1 MLENFDPNTIQ
12 DLDGARQA
20 IVHLLNLIEDLT
32 TDLRKAQAEIQRLR
46 DENNRL
52 KGEQGKPT
60 IKPNKKQALSNP
72 SDHPSTALMRSVHS
86 SERERHKPQEWK
98 KSSKVD
104 QIHIDR
110 EQVVPIDP
118 LVLPPDAEFKGQEP
132 VVVQDLILC
141 TDNVRF
147 LKEKYHSPAQGKSYL
162 AELPKGY
169 AGEFGPGVKSTVLV
183 WYYGMNTSEPKILEF
198 LEQVGIHISA
208 GQLSNLLI
216 QKQDAFHQEK
226 AAVYEAG
233 LRASPYQ
240 HIDDTATRV
249 DGMNQH
255 CHVIGNPLYTA
266 YFTMEKK
273 DRLAVLDVLR
283 NDAPRGYR
291 LNAPA
296 YTWLK
301 RFGLPDA
308 TVAKLHTLPQ
318 EQDLGETEFARR
330 LDEQL
335 PQLGLQQRKHIL
347 EAAAVAAYH
356 QQTTWPVVDTLVCDD
371 AGQFKGLT
379 EHLGLCWVHDGR
391 HYKKLEPAVVLHRQQ
406 LDTFLGRYWAFYH
419 KLLDYPAQPS
429 GESAAQLSQA
439 FDELFA
445 TVTGYTAL
453 DERIAKTKVKKAHL
467 LLVLVHPE
475 IPLHNNLAELG
486 ARLRVRKRDVS
497 YGPRTSAGKKAWDT
511 FMTLGATTKKLGVN
525 FYQYIYDRV
534 SGKLQLPSLANLV
547 TQQAEQRRLGTSWQP
562 KAAFP

>member
-1 MLENFDPNTIQ
+1 MLENFDPNAIQ

-32 TDLRKAQAEIQRLR
+32 ADLREAQAEIQRLR

-60 IKPNKKQALSNP
+60 IKPNQKQGPPNP
-72 SDHPSTALMRSVHS
+72 SNHS

-98 KSSKVD
+98 KRSKVD
-104 QIHIDR
+104 QILIDR
-110 EQVVPIDP
+110 EQVMPIDP
-118 LVLPPDAEFKGQEP
+118 ASLPPDAEFKGHEP
-132 VVVQDLILC
+132 VIVQDLLLH
-141 TDNVRF
+141 TDNIRF
-147 LKEKYHSPAQGKSYL
+147 LKEKYYSPAQGRAYL

-169 AGEFGPGVKSTVLV
+169 TGEFGPGIKSAVLV

-198 LEQVGIHISA
+198 LQYLGLHISK

-226 AAVYEAG
+226 DALYEAG

-249 DGMNQH
+249 DGVNQH
-255 CHVIGNPLYTA
+255 CHVVCNPLYTA
-266 YFTMEKK
+266 YFTLEQK
-273 DRLAVLDVLR
+273 DRLAVLDELR
-283 NDAPRGYR
+283 NAAPRMYR
-291 LNAPA
+291 LTAPA
-296 YTWLK
+296 YAWLEA
-301 RFGLPDA
+301 FSLPKSI
-308 TVAKLHTLPQ
+308 VAQLHTFPQ
-318 EQDLGETEFARR
+318 EQDLSETEFARH
-330 LDEQL
+330 LDERL
-335 PQLGLQQRKHIL
+335 PHLGTQQRKHVL
-347 EAAAVAAYH
+347 EATAIAAYH

-391 HYKKLEPAVVLHRQQ
+391 HYKKLEPTVALHRQQ
-406 LDTFLGRYWAFYH
+406 LATFLGRYWTFYN

-429 GESAAQLSQA
+429 GECTAQLSQE
-439 FDELFA
+439 FDELFS
-445 TVTGYTAL
+445 TVTGYAAL
-453 DERIAKTKVKKAHL
+453 DERIAKTKAKKAQL
-467 LLVLVHPE
+467 LLVLEHPE

-511 FMTLGATTKKLGVN
+511 FMTLGATTKKLGVS
-525 FYQYIYDRV
+525 FYQYVYDRV
-534 SGKLQLPSLANLV
+534 SGTLQIPSLADLI
-547 TQQAEQRRLGTSWQP
+547 TQQAEQHHLDASWQP
-562 KAAFP
+562 KAVCP

>member
-32 TDLRKAQAEIQRLR
+32 ADLREAQAENQRLR

-60 IKPNKKQALSNP
+60 IKPNKKPAP
-72 SDHPSTALMRSVHS
+72 SPASDHS
-86 SERERHKPQEWK
+86 SERERRKPQEWK
-98 KSSKVD
+98 KQSKVD

-110 EQVVPIDP
+110 EQVVPMDP
-118 LVLPPDAEFKGQEP
+118 LVLPPDAEFKGHDP
-132 VVVQDLILC
+132 VVVQDLILR

-147 LKEKYHSPAQGKSYL
+147 LKEKYYSPAQGQSYL
-162 AELPKGY
+162 AALPQGY
-169 AGEFGPGVKSTVLV
+169 VGEFGPGVKTTVLV
-183 WYYGMNTSEPKILEF
+183 WYYGMNTSEPKILEV
-198 LEQVGIHISA
+198 LTQVGIHISA

-216 QKQDAFHQEK
+216 QKQDLFHEEK
-226 AAVYEAG
+226 TAVYAAG

-249 DGMNQH
+249 DGVNQH
-255 CHVIGNPLYTA
+255 CHVIGSPLYTA

-283 NDAPRGYR
+283 NDAPRVYR
-291 LNAPA
+291 LNAQA
-296 YTWLK
+296 YTWLEP
-301 RFGLPDA
+301 FGLPAA
-308 TVAKLHTLPQ
+308 TLTQLRTLPH
-318 EQDLGETEFARR
+318 EQDMSETEFARH

-335 PQLGLQQRKHIL
+335 RPLGSLQRKHIL

-356 QQTTWPVVDTLVCDD
+356 HPTTWPVVDTLVCDD

-379 EHLGLCWVHDGR
+379 KHLSLCWVHDGR
-391 HYKKLEPAVVLHRQQ
+391 HYKKLEPAVALHRQQ
-406 LDTFLGRYWAFYH
+406 LDTFLGQYWAFYH

-429 GESAAQLSQA
+429 GESAAQLSQE

-453 DERIAKTKVKKAHL
+453 DERIAKTKAKKTQL
-467 LLVLVHPE
+467 LLVLEHPE

-511 FMTLGATTKKLGVN
+511 FMTLGATTKKLGVS
-525 FYQYIYDRV
+525 FYQYICDRV
-534 SGKLQLPSLANLV
+534 SGKLQLPSLASLV
-547 TQQAEQRRLGTSWQP
+547 TQQAEQRQLGASWRP
-562 KAAFP
+562 KATLP

>member
-32 TDLRKAQAEIQRLR
+32 VDLREAQAEIQRLR

-60 IKPNKKQALSNP
+60 IKPNKKQGPANP
-72 SDHPSTALMRSVHS
+72 SDHS
-86 SERERHKPQEWK
+86 SERERHKSQEWK

-110 EQVVPIDP
+110 EQVVLIDP
-118 LVLPPDAEFKGQEP
+118 AVLPPDAEFKGHEP
-132 VVVQDLILC
+132 VIVQDLILR

-147 LKEKYHSPAQGKSYL
+147 LKEKYYSPTQGQSYL
-162 AELPKGY
+162 ATLPKGY

-198 LEQVGIHISA
+198 LEHVGIRISA

-226 AAVYEAG
+226 TAVYAAG

-249 DGMNQH
+249 DGVNQH
-255 CHVIGNPLYTA
+255 CHVVGNPLYTC
-266 YFTMEKK
+266 YFTLEKK
-273 DRLAVLDVLR
+273 DRLAVLDVLC
-283 NDAPRGYR
+283 NDAPRRYR

-296 YTWLK
+296 YTWLAP
-301 RFGLPDA
+301 FGLPAA

-335 PQLGLQQRKHIL
+335 PSLGLQQRKHIL

-391 HYKKLEPAVVLHRQQ
+391 QYKKLEPAVALHREQ
-406 LDTFLGRYWAFYH
+406 LDTFLGKYWTFYDQ
-419 KLLDYPAQPS
+419 LLGYPTQPS
-429 GESAAQLSQA
+429 QEQAVRLSQE
-439 FDELFA
+439 FDELFS

-453 DERIAKTKVKKAHL
+453 DERIAKTKAKKAQL
-467 LLVLVHPE
+467 LLVLEHPE

-486 ARLRVRKRDVS
+486 ARRRVRKRDVS

-511 FMTLGATTKKLGVN
+511 FMTLGATTQKLGVS

-534 SGKLQLPSLANLV
+534 SGKSQMPSLGDLI
-547 TQQAEQRRLGTSWQP
+547 TQQAQQRQLGASWQSKSASP
-562 KAAFP
+562 

>member
-1 MLENFDPNTIQ
+1 MLENFDPNAIQ

-20 IVHLLNLIEDLT
+20 IIHLLNLIEDLT
-32 TDLRKAQAEIQRLR
+32 ADLREAQVEIQRLR

-52 KGEQGKPT
+52 RGEQGKPT
-60 IKPNKKQALSNP
+60 IKPNKKPVPPNP
-72 SDHPSTALMRSVHS
+72 SDHS

-98 KSSKVD
+98 KRSKVD

-118 LVLPPDAEFKGQEP
+118 LVLPPDAEFKGHDP
-132 VVVQDLILC
+132 VIVQDLILR

-147 LKEKYHSPAQGKSYL
+147 LKEKYYSPVQGQSYL

-169 AGEFGPGVKSTVLV
+169 VGEFGPGVKSTVLV

-198 LEQVGIHISA
+198 LEQVGVRISA

-216 QKQDAFHQEK
+216 QKQDAFHEEK
-226 AAVYEAG
+226 TAVYEAG

-240 HIDDTATRV
+240 NIDDTATRV
-249 DGMNQH
+249 DGVNQH
-255 CHVIGNPLYTA
+255 CHVVGSPLYTA
-266 YFTMEKK
+266 YFTLEKK

-283 NDAPRGYR
+283 NDAPRLYR
-291 LNAPA
+291 LNAQT
-296 YTWLK
+296 YTWLEP
-301 RFGLPDA
+301 FGLPAA
-308 TVAKLHTLPQ
+308 TLAQLRTFPQ
-318 EQDLGETEFARR
+318 EHDLSETEFARH

-335 PQLGLQQRKHIL
+335 LPLGSLHRKHIL
-347 EAAAVAAYH
+347 EAAAVAAYQH
-356 QQTTWPVVDTLVCDD
+356 QTTWPIVDTLICDD

-379 EHLGLCWVHDGR
+379 AHLGLCWVHDGR
-391 HYKKLEPAVVLHRQQ
+391 HYKKLEPTVALHRQQ
-406 LDTFLGRYWAFYH
+406 LDAFLGRSWVFYH

-429 GESAAQLSQA
+429 GERAAQLSQA

-453 DERIAKTKVKKAHL
+453 DERIAKTKAKKTQL
-467 LLVLVHPE
+467 LLVLEHPE

-497 YGPRTSAGKKAWDT
+497 YGPRTTAGKKAWDS

-525 FYQYIYDRV
+525 FYQYIYDRG
-534 SGKLQLPSLANLV
+534 SGKRQLPNLADLV
-547 TQQAEQRRLGTSWQP
+547 TQQAEQRQLGASWQSKVASP
-562 KAAFP
+562 

>member
-1 MLENFDPNTIQ
+1 MLENIDPNTIQ

-20 IVHLLNLIEDLT
+20 IIHLLNLIEDLT
-32 TDLRKAQAEIQRLR
+32 ADLREAQAESQRLR

-60 IKPNKKQALSNP
+60 IKSNKKPTPPNS
-72 SDHPSTALMRSVHS
+72 SDHS
-86 SERERHKPQEWK
+86 SERERHRPQEWK
-98 KSSKVD
+98 KRRKVD

-110 EQVVPIDP
+110 EQVLPIDP
-118 LVLPPDAEFKGQEP
+118 QVLPVDAEFKGHDP
-132 VVVQDLILC
+132 VVVQDLILH

-147 LKEKYHSPAQGKSYL
+147 LKEKYYSPAQGQSYL

-169 AGEFGPGVKSTVLV
+169 AGEFGPGVKSSVLV

-198 LEQVGIHISA
+198 LEQVGIRISA

-216 QKQDAFHQEK
+216 QKQDAFHEEK
-226 AAVYEAG
+226 TAVYEAG
-233 LRASPYQ
+233 LRTSPYQ
-240 HIDDTATRV
+240 NIDDTATRV
-249 DGMNQH
+249 NGMNQH
-255 CHVIGNPLYTA
+255 CHVVGSPLYTA
-266 YFTMEKK
+266 YFTLEKK
-273 DRLAVLDVLR
+273 DRLAVLDALR
-283 NDAPRGYR
+283 NDAPRVYR
-291 LNAPA
+291 LNAQA
-296 YTWLK
+296 YTWLEP
-301 RFGLPDA
+301 FGLSEA
-308 TVAKLHTLPQ
+308 TLAKLYTLPQ
-318 EQDLGETEFARR
+318 EQDLSETEFARH

-335 PQLGLQQRKHIL
+335 PHLGSQQRKHIV

-356 QQTTWPVVDTLVCDD
+356 HQTTWPVVDTLVCDD

-391 HYKKLEPAVVLHRQQ
+391 HYKKLEPVVALHRQQ

-419 KLLDYPAQPS
+419 KLLDYQAQPS
-429 GESAAQLSQA
+429 SESATQLSQA

-453 DERIAKTKVKKAHL
+453 DERIAKTKAKKAQL
-467 LLVLVHPE
+467 LLVLEHPE

-511 FMTLGATTKKLGVN
+511 FMTLGATTKKLGVS

-534 SGKLQLPSLANLV
+534 SGKLELPSLANLM
-547 TQQAEQRRLGTSWQP
+547 TQQAEQRQLGTSWQP
-562 KAAFP
+562 KMASP

>member
-20 IVHLLNLIEDLT
+20 IIHLLNLIEDLT
-32 TDLRKAQAEIQRLR
+32 ADLREAQAEIQRLR

-60 IKPNKKQALSNP
+60 IKPNKQP
-72 SDHPSTALMRSVHS
+72 VPPTPRDHS
-86 SERERHKPQEWK
+86 SEHERHKPQEWK
-98 KSSKVD
+98 KSRKVD

-110 EQVVPIDP
+110 EQVLPMDP
-118 LVLPPDAEFKGQEP
+118 LVLPPDAEFKGHAA
-132 VVVQDLILC
+132 VVVQDLILR

-147 LKEKYHSPAQGKSYL
+147 LKEKYYSPAQGQSYL
-162 AELPKGY
+162 AALPKGY
-169 AGEFGPGVKSTVLV
+169 VGEFGPGIKSTVLV
-183 WYYGMNTSEPKILEF
+183 WYYGMNTSEPKILEV
-198 LEQVGIHISA
+198 LTQVGIRISA

-216 QKQDAFHQEK
+216 QKQDLFHEEK
-226 AAVYEAG
+226 TAVYAAG

-249 DGMNQH
+249 NGVNQH
-255 CHVIGNPLYTA
+255 CHVVGSPLYTA
-266 YFTMEKK
+266 YFTLEKK

-283 NDAPRGYR
+283 NDAPRLYR
-291 LNAPA
+291 LNAQA
-296 YTWLK
+296 YTWLEP
-301 RFGLPDA
+301 FGVPAAALA
-308 TVAKLHTLPQ
+308 HLRTLPQ
-318 EQDLGETEFARR
+318 DHDLSETEFARY
-330 LDEQL
+330 LDEQR
-335 PQLGLQQRKHIL
+335 PPLGLLHRKHIQ

-356 QQTTWPVVDTLVCDD
+356 HQTTWPIVDTLVCDD

-379 EHLGLCWVHDGR
+379 EHLSLCWVHDGR
-391 HYKKLEPAVVLHRQQ
+391 HYKKLEPAVALHRQQ

-419 KLLDYPAQPS
+419 KLFDYPAQPG
-429 GESAAQLSQA
+429 GERAAQLRQA

-453 DERIAKTKVKKAHL
+453 DQRIAKTKAKKTQL
-467 LLVLVHPE
+467 LLVLEHPE

-511 FMTLGATTKKLGVN
+511 FMTLDATTKKLGVS

-534 SGKLQLPSLANLV
+534 SGKGQLPSLADLV
-547 TQQAEQRRLGTSWQP
+547 TQQAEHRQLGASWRP
-562 KAAFP
+562 KAASP